1 LLNEVKSKISASL
14 LRELIT
20 SFREAKKL
28 ECRRRITICFAA

>member
-20 SFREAKKL
+20 SFREAKKGWSVGGG
-28 ECRRRITICFAA
+28 